1 MICLKKKGA
10 AFDDQTT
17 VQQSTYKITDTKML
31 DTVGE
36 RGVGVRSDMSQFS
49 RLPDAPIKEEGT
61 VPKLFRKYENLY
73 GDLSDGT

>member
-1 MICLKKKGA
+1 
-10 AFDDQTT
+10 
-17 VQQSTYKITDTKML
+17 ML

-73 GDLSDGT
+73 GDLSDGTWYKVLIRDEEYGPKFFEEFQDRTIAL